1 MRKNERVIPFTT
13 YLAPLLDGCP
23 RCGGVGCK
31 ECNKRRLYLE
41 NIDHGYAPDDA
52 IDMNKGDDAGD
63 DGDDDDGVD
72 AIRRRKEREDES
84 FARRLGQGFSMLA
97 DADDSILDD

>member
-1 MRKNERVIPFTT
+1 MRKQKHLLRFTDH
-13 YLAPLLDGCP
+13 LAPLLDGCP

-31 ECNKRRLYLE
+31 ECAERRLYLE
-41 NIDHGYAPDDA
+41 NTFAYAPDDT
-52 IDMNKGDDAGD
+52 IDLTEGD
-63 DGDDDDGVD
+63 DGDDEDEDDDGVD
-72 AIRRRKEREDES
+72 AIRRKKEREDES